1 MPLMSQD
8 DWRSR
13 LKLLAKKVGG
23 QSRLSAL
30 AGISQRA
37 LQTYL
42 NEGRDIP
49 WERMVAIAEGTR
61 VSLDWL
67 ARGIDRPAALP
78 LNEQRLQNAI
88 AAVEEYLEEIGEGK
102 LTPEK
107 KAILIIDL
115 YTGAI
120 SDAEESID
128 NASANQR
135 LGRLIRLVK

>member
-1 MPLMSQD
+1 M
-8 DWRSR
+8 
-13 LKLLAKKVGG
+13 A
-23 QSRLSAL
+23 AL

-49 WERMVAIAEGTR
+49 WERMVAIADGAH

-67 ARGIDRPAALP
+67 AYGTERAPAPP
-78 LNEQRLQNAI
+78 LNEQRLLNAI
-88 AAVEEYLEEIGEGK
+88 AAVEEYLEEIGEQQ

-107 KAILIIDL
+107 KAILIVDL
-115 YTGAI
+115 YTGAV
-120 SDAEESID
+120 SAANEGAVD
-128 NASANQR
+128 NVTAHQR